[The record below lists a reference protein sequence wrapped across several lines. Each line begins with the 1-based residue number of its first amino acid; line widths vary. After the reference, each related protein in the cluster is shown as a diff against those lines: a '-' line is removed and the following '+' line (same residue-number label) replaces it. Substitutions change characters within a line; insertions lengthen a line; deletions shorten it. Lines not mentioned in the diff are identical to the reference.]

1 MVNSEPPRVLIL
13 AEDNRLFSF
22 CLKIVMKLGIQ
33 KNRKKFDEVTIPK
46 SGAGYTWLYR
56 EYPALVKKHRARA
69 TKTSVAFVV
78 GVDSDKKSF
87 GERAT
92 DLDKKLD
99 EAKLEKRKGDE
110 AIVFVIPKRNI
121 ETWIMYFG
129 GAKVDETT
137 DYKNKVGKKPDIE
150 KAANGFVE
158 EYRKYIKK
166 PDNFSTLSSLVATYV
181 ELGRVLA

>member
-1 MVNSEPPRVLIL
+1 MAKTDSPQVDIL
-13 AEDNRLFSF
+13 AEDNRLVSF

-33 KNRKKFDEVTIPK
+33 KIRKKITVEPVPK
-46 SGAGYTWLYR
+46 SGAGFTWLYR
-56 EYPALVKKHRARA
+56 EYPGLVRKHRARA
-69 TKTSVAFVV
+69 TKTSVAFVI
-78 GVDSDKKSF
+78 GVDSDKKSPE
-87 GERAT
+87 ERAA
-92 DLDKKLD
+92 DLDKKLE